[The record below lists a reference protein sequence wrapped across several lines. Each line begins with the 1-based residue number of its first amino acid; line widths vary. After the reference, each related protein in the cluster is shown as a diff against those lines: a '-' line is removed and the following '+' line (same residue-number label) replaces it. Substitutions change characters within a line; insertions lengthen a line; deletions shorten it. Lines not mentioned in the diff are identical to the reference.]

1 MNTNK
6 HNARS
11 ILSFGASMSLMIAAS
26 LSGVREPTIPAIVIS
41 IGAMVYCFIWLAV
54 NLSNSEGKR

>member
-1 MNTNK
+1 MSKQK

-26 LSGVREPTIPAIVIS
+26 LSGVREPTIPAIVVS
-41 IGAMVYCFIWLAV
+41 VGAMIYCFVWLAV
-54 NLSNSEGKR
+54 NLSNSEVGK

>member
-6 HNARS
+6 HNSRS

-26 LSGVREPTIPAIVIS
+26 LSGVREPTIPMIVVS
-41 IGAMVYCFIWLAV
+41 LVSMVYCFVWLAV
-54 NLSNSEGKR
+54 NLTEGRK

>member
-1 MNTNK
+1 MSKQK

-26 LSGVREPTIPAIVIS
+26 LSGVREPTIPMIVVS
-41 IGAMVYCFIWLAV
+41 LGSMVYCFIWLAV
-54 NLSNSEGKR
+54 NLTEGRR

>member
-1 MNTNK
+1 MSKQT

-26 LSGVREPTIPAIVIS
+26 LSGVREPTIPAIVVS
-41 IGAMVYCFIWLAV
+41 VGAMIYCFVWVAV
-54 NLSNSEGKR
+54 NLEGRK

>member
-1 MNTNK
+1 MSKQK

-11 ILSFGASMSLMIAAS
+11 ILSFGASMSLMIASS

-41 IGAMVYCFIWLAV
+41 LGAMAYCFVWLAV

>member
-11 ILSFGASMSLMIAAS
+11 ILTFTASMSLMVAAS
-26 LSGVREPTIPAIVIS
+26 LSGVREPTIPAIVVS
-41 IGAMVYCFIWLAV
+41 IGAMTYCFVWVAV
-54 NLSNSEGKR
+54 NLEGRK

>member
-1 MNTNK
+1 MSKQT

-11 ILSFGASMSLMIAAS
+11 IMSFGASMSLMIAAS

-41 IGAMVYCFIWLAV
+41 LGAMTYCFVWLAV
-54 NLSNSEGKR
+54 NLEDKR

>member
-1 MNTNK
+1 MSKQT

-26 LSGVREPTIPAIVIS
+26 FSGVREPTIPAIVIS
-41 IGAMVYCFIWLAV
+41 LGAMAYCFVWLAV
-54 NLSNSEGKR
+54 NLEGKK

>member
-1 MNTNK
+1 MSKQT

-41 IGAMVYCFIWLAV
+41 LGAMAYCFVWLAV
-54 NLSNSEGKR
+54 NLEGKK

>member
-1 MNTNK
+1 MSKQT

-26 LSGVREPTIPAIVIS
+26 LSGVREPTIPAIVVS
-41 IGAMVYCFIWLAV
+41 VGAMVYCFVWLAV
-54 NLSNSEGKR
+54 NLEGKK

>member
-26 LSGVREPTIPAIVIS
+26 LSGVHEPTIPSIVIS
-41 IGAMVYCFIWLAV
+41 LGAMTYCFVWVAL
-54 NLSNSEGKR
+54 NLEGRR

>member
-41 IGAMVYCFIWLAV
+41 LGAMVYCFVWLAV
-54 NLSNSEGKR
+54 NLTEGKK

>member
-11 ILSFGASMSLMIAAS
+11 ILTFAASMSLMIAAS
-26 LSGVREPTIPAIVIS
+26 LSGVREPTIPAIVVS
-41 IGAMVYCFIWLAV
+41 LGAMVYCFVWVAV
-54 NLSNSEGKR
+54 NLEGRR